1 MRHSAR
7 GTTKEGGVYMERRR
21 GRSKALFGR
30 RILVRV
36 IGRAQTRGWAA
47 WQPRGFG
54 ILLGHLRA
62 QNKPVPGRGQRT
74 CGVAF

>member
-30 RILVRV
+30 RMLVQV
-36 IGRAQTRGWAA
+36 IGRAQTRGWAT
-47 WQPRGFG
+47 WQRAAGFWHASG
-54 ILLGHLRA
+54 
-62 QNKPVPGRGQRT
+62 PFTRT
-74 CGVAF
+74 E